1 MGVVSLGLW
10 SDVVECLGKVDAKM
24 GTRCT
29 QDGPSRR
36 PRRDFELLGWFWE
49 PRRLQIRKNG
59 SKILGWCSPRAAL
72 DTNLLLKTVQELLGL
87 DFGGVRARFSMI
99 FR

>member
-1 MGVVSLGLW
+1 MGIVSLGLW

-36 PRRDFELLGWFWE
+36 PRRVMMVPRWPCWPQLGAFGVVLGAFLDHFSVIIW
-49 PRRLQIRKNG
+49 
-59 SKILGWCSPRAAL
+59 KI
-72 DTNLLLKTVQELLGL
+72 VE
-87 DFGGVRARFSMI
+87 V
-99 FR
+99 